1 MRTEQISAEW
11 KRAAKALQAADTLLS
26 EGLTEDAVS
35 RAYYAVLHAARAA
48 LLVHDQAAK
57 TQVGVAR
64 LFGQALV
71 EPGELEREWGRI
83 LTREQDQRAK
93 ADYNVDVEIGSQV
106 ANELLS
112 DAHRFVERMAA
123 YLESN
128 DVVLPHAFGSN

>member
-1 MRTEQISAEW
+1 
-11 KRAAKALQAADTLLS
+11 
-26 EGLTEDAVS
+26 V
-35 RAYYAVLHAARAA
+35 

-57 TQVGVAR
+57 TQVGVAL

-93 ADYNVDVEIGSQV
+93 ADYNVDMEIGSQV
-106 ANELLS
+106 ANELVS

-123 YLESN
+123 YLKSKGVIPP
-128 DVVLPHAFGSN
+128 DSPRSG